1 MGVREKGGLVWSG
14 TISACCGS
22 RLLVGAVDGHQHWPH
37 LAHSSAPS
45 TFRSQLIRWPL
56 RANLASELIG
66 LFPSPWKNKP
76 ECCVGILGSC
86 CRIYYLTVLKVKF
99 EMDQQGCVPSPI
111 LDSGGHR
118 HSWAQGP
125 FLHLQSW
132 QQSVFKSLCDFCF
145 CSRVFPDSD
154 LPASPSCSLPHP
166 HRPPL

>member
-22 RLLVGAVDGHQHWPH
+22 RLLAGAVDGHQHWPH

-45 TFRSQLIRWPL
+45 PFRSQLIRWPL

-99 EMDQQGCVPSPI
+99 EMDQQGCVPSPT
-111 LDSGGHR
+111 
-118 HSWAQGP
+118 AQ
-125 FLHLQSW
+125 L
-132 QQSVFKSLCDFCF
+132 
-145 CSRVFPDSD
+145 RVERGQGLVEQELGRRYNGAEAKTEDN
-154 LPASPSCSLPHP
+154 
-166 HRPPL
+166 